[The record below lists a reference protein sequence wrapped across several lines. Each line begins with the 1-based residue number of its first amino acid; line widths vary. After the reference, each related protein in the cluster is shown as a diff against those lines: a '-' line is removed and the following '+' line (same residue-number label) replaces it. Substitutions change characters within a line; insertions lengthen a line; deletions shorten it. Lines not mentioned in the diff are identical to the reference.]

1 MNTKNSK
8 KNESNKFIYQ
18 FTDKINL
25 KNPSKNIGLVNLS
38 IYYTWEKIKSTCNNN
53 KSKISAPT
61 WNDKFNL
68 PDGSYSIAE
77 IQDYFEYVIK
87 KHETIAHNPPVQ
99 IYVYKIKNRIVFKRK
114 TGYKL
119 ELLSS
124 QTMKLLGSTKK
135 KDVDKK
141 KDGEDVQKLEFV
153 EVVLLHCNLVNNS
166 CLQASKVVFTF
177 VPNKQFGQLI
187 TISPHSLQ
195 C

>member
-1 MNTKNSK
+1 M
-8 KNESNKFIYQ
+8 
-18 FTDKINL
+18 
-25 KNPSKNIGLVNLS
+25 VNLS

-53 KSKISAPT
+53 KFKISAPT

-87 KHETIAHNPPVQ
+87 KHETIAHNHPVQ
-99 IYVYKIKNRIVFKRK
+99 IYVYKIKNKRK
-114 TGYKL
+114 TGYKTRIIIFSNN
-119 ELLSS
+119 EAIR
-124 QTMKLLGSTKK
+124 KYKK
-135 KDVDKK
+135 KYVDKK